1 MARLDCA
8 QESIDG
14 VTLVECRLE
23 SEAPERV
30 PLEPTHE
37 APIWP
42 PRRQGV
48 PESGWDE
55 DGWTGVVSPDRP
67 VALGYATPAA
77 PDGAPMRIVD
87 SDPASAERETPGPRD
102 VLRALGDPRP
112 PRDAVEPDGG
122 QTLDQGETDAPDPA
136 TERPTPDTVEDE
148 LDVIERRLER
158 AERLAAVDSVDAAR
172 SAVEAVGGIEAVRAL
187 VAQLERDREALARLD
202 AHVGE
207 LRDRSSVDVRV
218 EALERLV

>member
-1 MARLDCA
+1 MAHLECT
-8 QESIDG
+8 QESLDG

-30 PLEPTHE
+30 TLEATHE
-37 APIWP
+37 GPIWP

-48 PESGWDE
+48 PEAGWDE
-55 DGWTGVVSPDRP
+55 DGWTGVVSPEGP
-67 VALGYATPAA
+67 LALGYATPAEPAPPAMELAASEPA
-77 PDGAPMRIVD
+77 PDEA
-87 SDPASAERETPGPRD
+87 ETPGPRA

-122 QTLDQGETDAPDPA
+122 QTLDRGNATHTSPR
-136 TERPTPDTVEDE
+136 TERPTSGSLEDE
-148 LDVIERRLER
+148 LDAIERRLDR
-158 AERLAAVDSVDAAR
+158 ADRLAAVDSIEAAR

-187 VAQLERDREALARLD
+187 VAQLDRDRDTLDRLD
-202 AHVGE
+202 ARIAA

-218 EALERLV
+218 AALERLV